1 MSVVG
6 GECLEVD
13 FGRFLVL
20 IKWEQRSFDESAKIL
35 KRALNSKNL
44 DLEKVYL
51 IFGERVK
58 G

>member
-35 KRALNSKNL
+35 KRALKSK
-44 DLEKVYL
+44 KS
-51 IFGERVK
+51 
-58 G
+58 